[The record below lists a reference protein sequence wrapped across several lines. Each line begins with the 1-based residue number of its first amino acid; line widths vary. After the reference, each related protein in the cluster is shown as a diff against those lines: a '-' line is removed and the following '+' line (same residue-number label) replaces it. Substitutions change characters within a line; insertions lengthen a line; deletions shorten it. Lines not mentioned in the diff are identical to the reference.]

1 MDSTLIIHKLT
12 GGGAERV
19 LAETYNH
26 FPDDYEATLVL
37 INDDGCVYDLEKPFI
52 SLGLNRGKPTNILY
66 YTSIIPKSIWKYSR
80 ILNKYKPKT
89 SLSLNTLDNLV
100 NIISCKL
107 TGVKPVVQIR
117 ADWTN
122 DKIKRSLLVSISE
135 YVNLLL
141 MRVFCLDIIVNSENV
156 KSNLRSKCNLSKNKI
171 TVIYNPK
178 DIENINEDKVV
189 PVSHPFFDTECPLL
203 ITSGRLAH
211 EKGHWHLLRIFSTLK
226 KTHDCK
232 LVICGDGP
240 LRTRLEQL
248 ATELNIQDDVLFL
261 GWCTNPY
268 MYINR
273 ANLFVYS
280 SLIDGLPNAVIEA
293 LIVGCPIVSTDCD
306 CGPREILQDGKS
318 GLLTLPVGMESF
330 NAYDPLTTAE
340 KDMLDKIILLLDN
353 PDYAKELAANGL
365 QSLDRFKFEN
375 SVYKYIQALSTE
387 D

>member
-1 MDSTLIIHKLT
+1 MDSTLIIHRLT

-26 FPDDYEATLVL
+26 FPDDYDALLVL
-37 INDDGCVYDLEKPFI
+37 INDDDLAYDISKPFI
-52 SLGLNRGKPTNILY
+52 SFELNRGKQIGIIYYLSIL
-66 YTSIIPKSIWKYSR
+66 PRSIWKYIN
-80 ILNKYKPKT
+80 ILRKYSPKT
-89 SLSLNTLDNLV
+89 SLSLLELDNIV

-107 TGVKPVVQIR
+107 TGVKPIVQIR
-117 ADWTN
+117 GDWTN
-122 DKIKRSLLVSISE
+122 KKIHRPLHVSAVKAI
-135 YVNLLL
+135 NIIL
-141 MRVFCLDIIVNSENV
+141 MRYFCLDIIVNSEDI
-156 KSNLRSKCNLSKNKI
+156 KSKLQNKCHLSKNKI

-178 DIENINEDKVV
+178 DIENINQNKVV
-189 PVSHPFFDTECPLL
+189 PVTHPFFEIEHPIL

-211 EKGHWHLLRIFSTLK
+211 EKGHWHLLRIFSTLR

-248 ATELNIQDDVLFL
+248 ATELNIHDDVLFM
-261 GWCTNPY
+261 GWCANPY
-268 MYINR
+268 MYINKS
-273 ANLFVYS
+273 NLFVYT
-280 SLIDGLPNAVIEA
+280 SLSDGLPNAVIEA